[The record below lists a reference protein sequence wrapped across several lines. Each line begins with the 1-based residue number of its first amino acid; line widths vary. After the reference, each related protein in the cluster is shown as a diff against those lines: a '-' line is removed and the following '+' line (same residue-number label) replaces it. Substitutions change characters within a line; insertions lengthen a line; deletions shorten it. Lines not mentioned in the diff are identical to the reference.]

1 MSKLNKVLDSETYE
15 HESFGQIRF
24 SRVNGYAN
32 FYGSELPQQN
42 YISLEIST
50 SKCEKSLTQEW
61 YFPQQQIMRLR
72 MSAGQF
78 SELITSMNYGSG
90 VPCTFERLN
99 GKAVE
104 EYTNEEP
111 RKEFVHRAFR
121 EKMQKFSETLN
132 EKKVKA
138 SEIIKKKNL
147 NKSDV
152 ETLSN
157 MLSSIFMEVEC
168 NIPYFTECFQET
180 MDKVVSEAKIE
191 VENAILHKVTI
202 AGLEKLHEENN
213 LLGDGKSE

>member
-1 MSKLNKVLDSETYE
+1 MSLNKALESETFE

-50 SKCEKSLTQEW
+50 SKCEKTLTQEW
-61 YFPQQQIMRLR
+61 YFPNQEVMRLR

-90 VPCTFERLN
+90 VPCTFERVN
-99 GKAVE
+99 GKKVE
-104 EYTNEEP
+104 DIPVDET
-111 RKEFVHRAFR
+111 RKEFVHRAFKDR
-121 EKMQKFSETLN
+121 MKEFSNTLISNKEK
-132 EKKVKA
+132 A
-138 SEIIKKKNL
+138 REIINKKNL

-157 MLSSIFMEVEC
+157 MLGKIFQEVEM

-180 MDKVVSEAKIE
+180 MDKVVEEAKIE

-202 AGLEKLHEENN
+202 AGLEKLHEQNN

>member
-1 MSKLNKVLDSETYE
+1 MSLNKALESETFE

-50 SKCEKSLTQEW
+50 SKCEKTLTQEW
-61 YFPQQQIMRLR
+61 YFPNQEVMRLR

-90 VPCTFERLN
+90 VPCTFERVN
-99 GKAVE
+99 GKKVE
-104 EYTNEEP
+104 DIPVDET
-111 RKEFVHRAFR
+111 RKELVHRAFKDR
-121 EKMQKFSETLN
+121 MKEFSNTLISNKEK
-132 EKKVKA
+132 A
-138 SEIIKKKNL
+138 REIINKKNL

-157 MLSSIFMEVEC
+157 MLGKIFQEVEM

-180 MDKVVSEAKIE
+180 MDKVVEEAKIE

-202 AGLEKLHEENN
+202 AGLEKLHEQNN